1 MAAVHVTVKNTSG
14 QTVAFSMDDETDADR
29 IEHFRKMTR
38 REELAAVDV
47 KPAKAEPKAPAKT
60 PAAK

>member
-1 MAAVHVTVKNTSG
+1 MASVTVTVKNNSG
-14 QTVAFSMDDETDADR
+14 QTVSLSMDENDER
-29 IEHFRKMTR
+29 IAHFRKLVR

-47 KPAKAEPKAPAKT
+47 KPAKTPAKT